1 MKKKIY
7 APDISRIEHTQ
18 SLRFGEYCS
27 VTKETHKLLNEL
39 IERLNLLEAYRD
51 NEQWR
56 FWVYS
61 SRGPLEA
68 FGDYEELH
76 ENGEYDTYEDY
87 VRAWKENY
95 PLDKYWYEITVSR
108 HGEYF
113 ALCINNTLVINL
125 SPEKRNPWSE
135 WECADLISFLI
146 GHVDKIIYGLKNKT
160 YNDWLAATLPYRYR
174 KGIILRKKLWGIDRM
189 YKDWSLQGLSD
200 HEIAE
205 YIGYS
210 NQETLRGKTK
220 ERYQQMTTQ
229 KYLEICAICYL
240 AAKYEGAESMTAA
253 QMYLRFADD
262 RDGGLRTIDWNSSD
276 EFDLWYALSFEEKW
290 KIENPSHLW
299 ELRAGSSYTR
309 IHLFVKKDVD
319 GYYLCLSGGTEPCT
333 DELVRMYCAL
343 KRNDVPVWFRER
355 ELIAK
360 KITGED
366 FVGIVPCTD
375 SAWQYSY
382 GAFPK
387 ENVISFLSFDLN
399 SVPEKVEQAFIE
411 NAEWFPVKAQRLKN
425 S

>member
-18 SLRFGEYCS
+18 HLHFGEYCS
-27 VTKETHKLLNEL
+27 ITNETREALNL
-39 IERLNLLEAYRD
+39 FIERLNLLEPYRE

-87 VRAWKENY
+87 VRAWKEDY
-95 PLDKYWYEITVSR
+95 PSDKYWYEITVSR

-125 SPEKRNPWSE
+125 SPEKKNPWFE
-135 WECADLISFLI
+135 WECVDLISFLI
-146 GHVDKIIYGLKNKT
+146 EHVDKIICKLKNKT
-160 YNDWLAATLPYRYR
+160 YNDWLAAALPYRYR
-174 KGIILRKKLWGIDRM
+174 KGIILRKKLWEINRK
-189 YKDWSLQGLSD
+189 YRDWSLQGLLD
-200 HEIAE
+200 YEIAE

-210 NQETLRGKTK
+210 NEETLSGITT

-229 KYLEICAICYL
+229 KYFEICAVCYL
-240 AAKYEGAESMTAA
+240 AAKYEGAENMTVE

-262 RDGGLRTIDWNSSD
+262 RDGGLRTIDRNSPD
-276 EFDLWYALSFEEKW
+276 EFDRWYALSTEEKW

-319 GYYLCLSGGTEPCT
+319 GYYLCLSGGAESCT

-343 KRNDVPVWFRER
+343 KRNNIPVCFRDR

-360 KITGED
+360 KIIGED

-382 GAFPK
+382 GTFPK
-387 ENVISFLSFDLN
+387 KDVISFLSFDLN
-399 SVPEKVEQAFIE
+399 TVPEKAKQAFIE
-411 NAEWFPVKAQRLKN
+411 NTEWFPIKPQRLK
-425 S
+425 SS